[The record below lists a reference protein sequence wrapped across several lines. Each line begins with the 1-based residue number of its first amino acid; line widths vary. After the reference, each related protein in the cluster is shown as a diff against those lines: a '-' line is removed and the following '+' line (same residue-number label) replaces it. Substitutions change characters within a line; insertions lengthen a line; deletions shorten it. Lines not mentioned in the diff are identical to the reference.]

1 MQIVIDILDKDIP
14 KTQDILSVDLCFID
28 GHISQCTYPFEVLE
42 QEPKTGHCKGCK
54 WRKNRDEV
62 FKRGVSMES
71 LCASCYVRNKE

>member
-1 MQIVIDILDKDIP
+1 MSGKLYKDTPIM
-14 KTQDILSVDLCFID
+14 
-28 GHISQCTYPFEVLE
+28 GYPQKE
-42 QEPKTGHCKGCK
+42 QEPKTEHCKGCK